1 LLTEAKKAIRER
13 LISRGVWTEKSTP
26 IADVAALITDLRPV
40 KNSMG
45 LQRFGP
51 LGDGGY
57 LMPDDLDGVVACI
70 SPGVSTEA
78 GFDREI
84 AERGID
90 VYLADASISRI
101 PIFHKRFHFLQ
112 KFFDAYNSENTIM
125 IDDYCSA
132 VSGDG
137 DLILQMDIEGAE
149 YRVLTSASDNLLH
162 RFRIMVIEFHDM
174 GHLFS
179 RAAFR
184 EMSSVFRKLR
194 RTHEVVHIHPNNVA
208 TSLKIG
214 ALDIPLLL
222 EFTFYRKDRD
232 SFEQGTAQ
240 FPHPLDFDN
249 VPGNASLVL
258 PRCWRPQGS

>member
-1 LLTEAKKAIRER
+1 
-13 LISRGVWTEKSTP
+13 
-26 IADVAALITDLRPV
+26 
-40 KNSMG
+40 
-45 LQRFGP
+45 
-51 LGDGGY
+51 
-57 LMPDDLDGVVACI
+57 MPDDLEGVVACI
-70 SPGVSTEA
+70 SPGVSTET

-84 AERGID
+84 AERGIN
-90 VYLADASISRI
+90 VYLADASVSGPSIS
-101 PIFHKRFHFLQ
+101 HERFHFLQ
-112 KFFDAYNSENTIM
+112 KFFDTYSSESTIT

-132 VSGDG
+132 IGGDG

-162 RFRIMVIEFHDM
+162 RFRIMVVEFHDM

-179 RAAFR
+179 RAGFR
-184 EMSSVFRKLR
+184 EMSSVFKRLR

-214 ALDIPLLL
+214 SLEIPQLL

-232 SFEQGTAQ
+232 SLEQRTAQ
-240 FPHPLDFDN
+240 FPHPLDCDN
-249 VPGNASLVL
+249 VPGNPSLVL